1 MTKGY
6 SADLSACGLYHLVK
20 KKGCGD
26 TVCSRNTVI
35 SSLTHVFLLS
45 LSVRN
50 QKRHGNPPLC
60 RKYELIKRFVYMKH
74 CV

>member
-20 KKGCGD
+20 ERGCGD

-35 SSLTHVFLLS
+35 SSLTHVFLVS
-45 LSVRN
+45 LSGID
-50 QKRHGNPPLC
+50 QKRAGNTPLC
-60 RKYELIKRFVYMKH
+60 RTYELKKKV
-74 CV
+74 